1 MVDKNKIRQKIFDL
15 RYEIREHDHLY
26 HVLDAPIIPD
36 SEYDK
41 LYRELVHLEKE
52 HPELITPDSPT
63 QRVAPKPVTAFPEH
77 THSQPMLS
85 LNNAFTEE
93 EINQFDKRIRQT
105 LNHTGD
111 IVYVCEPKFDGLAV
125 SLIYEQGKF
134 IKGSTRGDGTVG
146 EDITQNLKTI
156 ATIPLSL
163 REDYPAYLEV
173 RGEVYMPLKG
183 FEALNKTNIKNNEK
197 TFANPRNAAAGSL
210 RQLDPNITA
219 KRPLAFY
226 AYGCTDD
233 FGLKNHVDVMNKLKT
248 WGIRICPLNKIVIN
262 SEGISAQYQKLMAER
277 DKLPYQIDGMVI
289 KINELA
295 FQKKMGFVAKAPRFA
310 LAYKFPAEEAMTEL
324 ESVDFQVG
332 RTGVL
337 TPVARLKPV
346 YVGGVTVSNA
356 TLHNIDEINRK
367 DVRIHDWVIIR
378 RAGDVIPE
386 VVGPILAKRPKNAK
400 KIVFP
405 KHCPVCDSDITQAEN
420 EVAMRCM
427 AGLYCKAQLIEAI
440 KHYVS
445 RKAMNIDGLGE
456 KWVTQLIEN
465 ELIKHINDLYAL
477 TKDKLLTLDRMAE
490 KSANNLLD
498 AIEQSKKTT
507 LGKFIYALGV
517 REIGEVGAATLAKHF
532 KTLDKIFEATEE
544 QLVAIP
550 DIGPVAANH
559 VMRFFH
565 DKHNQQII
573 HKLIEAGI
581 HWDKIP
587 DTITHDQ
594 PLLGKTYVLTGTLN
608 QPREDIKAQLEA
620 LGAKI
625 SSSVSAKT
633 TAVIVGDEPGSKV
646 QKAEKLGVKIFGQEE
661 LDKLIPLKIEG
672 HQKTFLP
679 SASLKKEK
687 PDKEKVKGDEGKNG
701 SEGEIKKIGK

>member
-15 RYEIREHDHLY
+15 RHEIREHDYLY

-41 LYRELVHLEKE
+41 LYRELMHLEKA
-52 HPELITPDSPT
+52 HPEYITPDSPT
-63 QRVAPKPVTAFPEH
+63 QRVAPKPITAFPEH

-85 LNNAFTEE
+85 LNNAFSEE
-93 EINQFDKRIRQT
+93 EITQFDKRIRQT
-105 LNHTGD
+105 LKHTDD
-111 IVYVCEPKFDGLAV
+111 IIYTCEPKFDGLAV
-125 SLIYEQGKF
+125 SLIYEKGKF
-134 IKGSTRGDGTVG
+134 IKGSTRGDGYVG

-156 ATIPLSL
+156 ATIPLTL
-163 REDYPAYLEV
+163 RGDYPEHLEV
-173 RGEVYMPLKG
+173 RGEVYMPIKG
-183 FEALNKTNIKNNEK
+183 FEELNKANIKNNEK

-210 RQLDPNITA
+210 RQLDPNITT

-233 FGLKNHVDVMNKLKT
+233 FGLQNHTDVMEKLKT
-248 WGIRICPLNKIVIN
+248 WGIRICPLNTIVKN
-262 SEGISAQYQKLMAER
+262 SEGISTQYKKLMAER

-289 KINELA
+289 KVNQLDT
-295 FQKKMGFVAKAPRFA
+295 QKKMGYVAKAPRFT

-346 YVGGVTVSNA
+346 FVGGVTVSNA

-367 DVRIHDWVIIR
+367 DVHIHDWVIIR

-386 VVGPILAKRPKNAK
+386 VVGPVLAKRPTHAK

-405 KHCPVCDSDITQAEN
+405 DHCPVCGSDITQAEN

-456 KWVTQLIEN
+456 KWVALLVEN
-465 ELIKHINDLYAL
+465 GLIKHIDDLYNL
-477 TKDKLLTLDRMAE
+477 TKEQLLTLDRMAE
-490 KSANNLLD
+490 KSANNLLE
-498 AIEQSKKTT
+498 AIQQSKKTT

-532 KTLDKIFEATEE
+532 KNLDNIFKATEE
-544 QLVAIP
+544 QLVAVP

-573 HKLIEAGI
+573 HKLTNAGI
-581 HWDKIP
+581 HWPEIP
-587 DTITHDQ
+587 DTISHAQ

-608 QPREDIKAQLEA
+608 QPREEIKAQLEA

-633 TAVIVGDEPGSKV
+633 TAVIAGDDPGSKV
-646 QKAEKLGVKIFGQEE
+646 QKAEKLGVIILGQEE
-661 LDKLIPLKIEG
+661 LNKLLLEYVVMPAKVGI
-672 HQKTFLP
+672 Q
-679 SASLKKEK
+679 EK
-687 PDKEKVKGDEGKNG
+687 
-701 SEGEIKKIGK
+701 

>member
-1 MVDKNKIRQKIFDL
+1 MINKNLSNNLINNKILEL
-15 RYEIREHDHLY
+15 RKEIQEHDY
-26 HVLDAPIIPD
+26 AYYVLDNPTIPD

-41 LYRELVHLEKE
+41 LYRELQKLEAE

-77 THSQPMLS
+77 THSQAMLS
-85 LNNAFTEE
+85 LNNAFSVE
-93 EINQFDKRIRQT
+93 EIAQFDKRIRQT
-105 LNHTGD
+105 LKHTDD
-111 IVYVCEPKFDGLAV
+111 IIYTCEPKFDGLAV
-125 SLIYEQGKF
+125 ALIYQNGEF
-134 IKGSTRGDGTVG
+134 VKGSTRGDGYIG

-156 ATIPLSL
+156 SSIPLKL
-163 REDYPAYLEV
+163 RADYPEYLEV
-173 RGEVYMPLKG
+173 RGEVYMPIKG
-183 FEALNKTNIKNNEK
+183 FENLNKANINNNEK

-210 RQLDPNITA
+210 RQLDPKITA
-219 KRPLAFY
+219 KRPLEFY
-226 AYGCTDD
+226 AYGYTDD
-233 FGLKNHVDVMNKLKT
+233 FGLKNHTEVMVKLKD
-248 WGIRICPLNKIVIN
+248 WGIRICPLNTQVKN
-262 SEGISAQYQKLMAER
+262 SEGIVEHYKKLMAER

-289 KINELA
+289 KLNELEA
-295 FQKKMGFVAKAPRFA
+295 QKKMGFVAKAPRYA

-346 YVGGVTVSNA
+346 FVGGVTVSNA

-367 DVRIHDWVIIR
+367 DIHIHDWVIIR

-386 VVGPILAKRPKNAK
+386 VVGPVLAKRPKNAK

-405 KHCPVCDSDITQAEN
+405 THCPICNSDITQAEN

-456 KWVTQLIEN
+456 KWVALLVEN
-465 ELIKHINDLYAL
+465 GLIKHINDLYHL
-477 TKDKLLTLDRMAE
+477 TKEQLLTLERMAE
-490 KSANNLLD
+490 KSANNLLE

-532 KTLDKIFEATEE
+532 KNLDNIFKATEE
-544 QLVAIP
+544 QLVAVP

-573 HKLIEAGI
+573 HKLIDAGI
-581 HWDKIP
+581 HWPEIP
-587 DTITHDQ
+587 DVITHAQ

-633 TAVIVGDEPGSKV
+633 TAVIAGDDPGSKV
-646 QKAEKLGVKIFGQEE
+646 QKAEKLGVDILGQAE
-661 LDKLIPLKIEG
+661 LDKLLLE
-672 HQKTFLP
+672 
-679 SASLKKEK
+679 
-687 PDKEKVKGDEGKNG
+687 
-701 SEGEIKKIGK
+701 